1 MNQNTLPDVSMDEI
15 IEIVRG
21 TKKILLDAEAR
32 SHIHQKG
39 PADFVTEV
47 DFHVQEYLSKELTR
61 RYPEIQFMGEEKDNR
76 DLDPDGAL
84 WILDPVDGTTNLI
97 HQYRQSAVSLG
108 LSVGRRILAAVIY
121 NPYSEEIFSARAG
134 EGAFCNGKPLS
145 VSRAEKLSES
155 LIEFG
160 TSPYYREYTDWT
172 FRKAREIFQSCVDI
186 RRTGSAALD
195 IAYVAAGRSEGFYE
209 KRLSPWDYAAGMLL
223 VTEAGGRI
231 TDFAGNPLDPTKPTE
246 VLATNGR
253 IHEELLEILRK

>member
-1 MNQNTLPDVSMDEI
+1 MAEAFVVYCCVEQKFSLREDGRVMNQNTLPDVSMDEI

-47 DFHVQEYLSKELTR
+47 DFMCRSTCR
-61 RYPEIQFMGEEKDNR
+61 RSLPGDIRRSSLWGEEKDNR

-134 EGAFCNGKPLS
+134 EGAS
-145 VSRAEKLSES
+145 A
-155 LIEFG
+155 
-160 TSPYYREYTDWT
+160 
-172 FRKAREIFQSCVDI
+172 
-186 RRTGSAALD
+186 TGSLC
-195 IAYVAAGRSEGFYE
+195 R
-209 KRLSPWDYAAGMLL
+209 
-223 VTEAGGRI
+223 
-231 TDFAGNPLDPTKPTE
+231 
-246 VLATNGR
+246 
-253 IHEELLEILRK
+253 